1 MIPWFPININSLNFS
16 TSAVFAP
23 FQGSPL
29 NGTVANPL
37 AVLHQTDSETAGE
50 EGWAHPTK
58 DWIDSFCFFFDFNW

>member
-1 MIPWFPININSLNFS
+1 MCIYIYIYMTHDSMVPRNINSLDFS

-37 AVLHQTDSETAGE
+37 AVLHQATDSETAGE
-50 EGWAHPTK
+50 AG
-58 DWIDSFCFFFDFNW
+58 